1 MNDALRDLYREVI
14 LDHSRRP
21 RNYGAMD
28 AANRQS
34 DGFNPLCGDRL
45 RLFLLVEDGAVRQ
58 ASFVGDGCAIS
69 TASASLLTE
78 AARGLPEEEALQ
90 LVENFRGMVS
100 GEGEPD
106 GASLGKLTVFAGVRD
121 YPTRVKCATL
131 AWHTL
136 RAAIE
141 QSGETVKTE

>member
-1 MNDALRDLYREVI
+1 MPRTGSPTASTRSAATGCGCSCWWRTGP
-14 LDHSRRP
+14 SGRRP
-21 RNYGAMD
+21 
-28 AANRQS
+28 
-34 DGFNPLCGDRL
+34 
-45 RLFLLVEDGAVRQ
+45 
-58 ASFVGDGCAIS
+58 FVGDGCAIS

-78 AARGLPEEEALQ
+78 AARGLPEEEALE
-90 LVENFRGMVS
+90 LVENFRGMVA
-100 GEGEPD
+100 GESEPD
-106 GASLGKLTVFAGVRD
+106 GESLGKLTVFAGVRD